1 MQLSL
6 ADILATHSVTSPVRT
21 VVWIACLF
29 SVCSPSFLQATPTS
43 PKSSHHR
50 TSHMHR
56 AIPAAQKTRAP
67 TKISARK
74 KVATHKT
81 LPTQTT
87 PQPAPPQVQPRVPP
101 SPSPAATAQPA
112 QITLK
117 NGLLTVAANNSDLSQ
132 ILTEIAN
139 RSGMTV
145 EGPIRSIRVFGI
157 YGPATSSSVLT
168 DLLTGLGYNFMMI
181 GATQNGP
188 PRELQLTLR
197 SNNTA
202 PIPTPTPATL
212 APSHPDTA
220 PEQEPPGPGA
230 VTTVP
235 PQPQNQQDRVQQN
248 LQRLEQMRAPQRPP
262 Q

>member
-6 ADILATHSVTSPVRT
+6 ADHLATHSVTSPVRT

-29 SVCSPSFLQATPTS
+29 SVCSPSILQAS
-43 PKSSHHR
+43 PASAKSSHHR
-50 TSHMHR
+50 ASHVHH
-56 AIPAAQKTRAP
+56 AIPSAKKPSTPKKIDAP
-67 TKISARK
+67 KAIAVPS
-74 KVATHKT
+74 T
-81 LPTQTT
+81 LPAQSTSQPSPPK
-87 PQPAPPQVQPRVPP
+87 PQPQL
-101 SPSPAATAQPA
+101 SPSVNPSAAVQPA

-117 NGLLTVAANNSDLSQ
+117 NGLLTVSANNSDLSQ

-139 RSGMTV
+139 RSGMAV
-145 EGPIRSIRVFGI
+145 EGSIRSIRVFGI

-197 SNNTA
+197 NNSAA
-202 PIPTPTPATL
+202 PIPAPTPTTV
-212 APSHPDTA
+212 APNHPDTA

-230 VTTVP
+230 VITVP
-235 PQPQNQQDRVQQN
+235 PEPQNQQDRVQQN